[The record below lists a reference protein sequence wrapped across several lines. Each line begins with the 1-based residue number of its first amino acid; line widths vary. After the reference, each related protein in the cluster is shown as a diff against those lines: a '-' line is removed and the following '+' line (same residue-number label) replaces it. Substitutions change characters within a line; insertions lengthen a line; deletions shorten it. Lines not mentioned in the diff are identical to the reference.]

1 MPRGTADVVVLA
13 GDIHVGRDG
22 LAWAKEA
29 FPDQPV
35 VYVLGN
41 HEYYGDVFHRLAL
54 ELKSL
59 ARGSNVHVLE
69 RDAVDIDGVSFLG
82 CTLWTDFALF
92 GTAERGR
99 ALARNTMTDYQVIKH
114 MPEQR
119 ALQPEDTL
127 DSHLR
132 SLKWLNDELLRRPRK
147 RLVIV
152 THHAPSLLSLSPG
165 DRDVELACAYA
176 SPLDEF
182 VAASGAQLWVHGHI
196 HDSRDYVIG
205 ATRVV
210 ANPRGYPP
218 GYPRNNARFDPS
230 WVIEI

>member
-1 MPRGTADVVVLA
+1 MRFRACVDQEKKGSVRILVLSDLHLEFGAVEVPRGTADVVVLA

-119 ALQPEDTL
+119 ALT
-127 DSHLR
+127 
-132 SLKWLNDELLRRPRK
+132 
-147 RLVIV
+147 
-152 THHAPSLLSLSPG
+152 
-165 DRDVELACAYA
+165 
-176 SPLDEF
+176 
-182 VAASGAQLWVHGHI
+182 
-196 HDSRDYVIG
+196 
-205 ATRVV
+205 
-210 ANPRGYPP
+210 
-218 GYPRNNARFDPS
+218 
-230 WVIEI
+230 